1 MPRRDDIHKILVI
14 GSGPIII
21 GQAAEFDYSGAQACK
36 VLLEEG
42 YEVVL
47 INSNPA
53 TIMTDPEFATATY
66 IEPLLADSVTRVIE
80 KERPDALLPTLG
92 GGTALDLA
100 RQLTEDGTLER
111 YGVELIGADYDAIRR
126 AEDRELFNQTM
137 AAAGLRVARS
147 SIAHSL
153 AEAEAVRE
161 DIGLP
166 AIVRPGF
173 TMGGQGGGIARSEA
187 EYHERVAE
195 GLAASPINQVL
206 IDESVIGWG
215 EFELELMRDR
225 ADNVVVIC
233 SIENV
238 DPMGVHTGDSV
249 TVAPQ
254 QTLSD
259 IQYQKL
265 RDQAIAV
272 IRAVGVETGGS
283 NVQFAVNPETDEI
296 IVIEMN
302 PRVSRSSALASKATG
317 FPIAKI
323 AARLAVGYTLEEI
336 DNDIT
341 RVTPASFEPTID
353 YVVVKWPR
361 FAFEKFPGS
370 DGTLSTYM
378 QSVGE
383 AMAIGRTFKQAWMKA
398 WRSREL
404 DVRATPPADD
414 EALLTALEIPSWDRY
429 ELVFEAF
436 RRGHDVATLN
446 ARTAVDPWFLDELR
460 ALALGEDPEA
470 GLVRT
475 FKAVDTCAAEF
486 EAATPYF
493 YSGWERPGPDGPR
506 HEVERGDN
514 ASVVILGSGPNRI
527 GQGIEFDYC
536 CVHAAMTVRAS
547 GRDAVMVNCN
557 PETVSTDYDTSD
569 RLYFEPLTLDDVL
582 GVIELEQPEGVI
594 VQFGG
599 QTPLKL
605 AQGLVDAGVP
615 LLGTPVESIHLAED
629 RPSFGAILDE
639 LGLKSP
645 PYATAT
651 SPEQALAAAEEVG
664 YPLLVRPSYVLGGR
678 AMEICYS
685 RETLDGYL
693 QRTAEGGRPEGD
705 IFLDRFLENAI
716 EVDVDALC
724 DGESVRIGAVM
735 QHVEEAGIHSGDS
748 RLRDPRH
755 VARPR
760 HAQAGRGGQRQDRHA
775 AGRGGA
781 DQHPVRRLRR
791 RRAVRDRGQP
801 ARLAHRSVRLQGRR
815 RAAGQGGLPPDAR
828 REAGRHGAGAAV
840 RGQPRVG
847 QGGGAA
853 VRSLPARGL
862 AAGPGDEVH
871 RRGHG
876 RRPGLP
882 DRVRQGPGGRGGHA
896 CRPAARSSSA

>member
-66 IEPLLADSVTRVIE
+66 IEPLLAESVTRVID

-126 AEDRELFNQTM
+126 AEDRELFNATM
-137 AAAGLRVARS
+137 EAAGLRVARS
-147 SIAHSL
+147 EIAHSL
-153 AEAEAVRE
+153 AEAEAARE
-161 DIGLP
+161 GIGLP

-173 TMGGQGGGIARSEA
+173 TMGGQGGGIARTEA

-215 EFELELMRDR
+215 EFELELMRDK

-259 IQYQKL
+259 VQYQAL
-265 RDQAIAV
+265 RDQAITV

-370 DGTLSTYM
+370 DGSLSTYM

-414 EALLTALEIPSWDRY
+414 EALLSALEIPAWDRY

-446 ARTAVDPWFLDELR
+446 ARTGVDPWFLDELR
-460 ALALGEDPEA
+460 GLALGEDPEA
-470 GLVRT
+470 GAGPHVQGGRHLCGRVR
-475 FKAVDTCAAEF
+475 
-486 EAATPYF
+486 
-493 YSGWERPGPDGPR
+493 GR
-506 HEVERGDN
+506 H
-514 ASVVILGSGPNRI
+514 AL
-527 GQGIEFDYC
+527 
-536 CVHAAMTVRAS
+536 
-547 GRDAVMVNCN
+547 
-557 PETVSTDYDTSD
+557 
-569 RLYFEPLTLDDVL
+569 L
-582 GVIELEQPEGVI
+582 
-594 VQFGG
+594 
-599 QTPLKL
+599 
-605 AQGLVDAGVP
+605 
-615 LLGTPVESIHLAED
+615 LLGL
-629 RPSFGAILDE
+629 GA
-639 LGLKSP
+639 P
-645 PYATAT
+645 
-651 SPEQALAAAEEVG
+651 
-664 YPLLVRPSYVLGGR
+664 
-678 AMEICYS
+678 
-685 RETLDGYL
+685 
-693 QRTAEGGRPEGD
+693 
-705 IFLDRFLENAI
+705 
-716 EVDVDALC
+716 
-724 DGESVRIGAVM
+724 
-735 QHVEEAGIHSGDS
+735 
-748 RLRDPRH
+748 
-755 VARPR
+755 
-760 HAQAGRGGQRQDRHA
+760 
-775 AGRGGA
+775 
-781 DQHPVRRLRR
+781 
-791 RRAVRDRGQP
+791 
-801 ARLAHRSVRLQGRR
+801 
-815 RAAGQGGLPPDAR
+815 RAA
-828 REAGRHGAGAAV
+828 
-840 RGQPRVG
+840 
-847 QGGGAA
+847 
-853 VRSLPARGL
+853 
-862 AAGPGDEVH
+862 
-871 RRGHG
+871 
-876 RRPGLP
+876 
-882 DRVRQGPGGRGGHA
+882 
-896 CRPAARSSSA
+896 RPAARGRARRHRRPWSSWARAPTGSGRGSSSTTAACTRP